1 MHEGGN
7 LVSVLGWLPVS
18 FSVFGISH
26 KLGPRKRVNELT
38 KAKQSG
44 HWLCFPSGKQMA
56 MRKRGPAVLELWRR
70 AQRTP
75 GLRSKSLRE
84 PCCQPALYW
93 VSKCCLLGNTGFCIC
108 AFLFITRHYV
118 AVDNLCY
125 KLFMSINCLF
135 YKSLRI
141 HFNVD
146 SICWAF
152 RLLIFQG
159 YLFATLGELRCVLLI
174 HILLSFLSLNI

>member
-1 MHEGGN
+1 MHDIGN

-18 FSVFGISH
+18 FNVFGISH
-26 KLGPRKRVNELT
+26 KLGTRKRVKKLMKPVRILAVFSFG
-38 KAKQSG
+38 KANGIVKG
-44 HWLCFPSGKQMA
+44 
-56 MRKRGPAVLELWRR
+56 GPAMLELWRC

-75 GLRSKSLRE
+75 ELRSKSLRE

-108 AFLFITRHYV
+108 AFFYFITQHYV

-125 KLFMSINCLF
+125 TLSMSINGLF
-135 YKSLRI
+135 YKFLWI

-146 SICWAF
+146 SIRWVF

-159 YLFATLGELRCVLLI
+159 YLFATLGELRYVPLI